1 MQQKNIALVTGS
13 SSGIGFHT
21 SLFLARA
28 GFYTYATMRN
38 LDKSSKIIDIAQ
50 EDNLPL
56 EVLRLDVTDDKSVKD
71 VINTIAVK
79 QKRIDVVVNN
89 AGYGSTGAVED
100 FSIDEIK
107 AQFETN
113 FFGVIRVIQ
122 YVLPI
127 MREQRSGVIV
137 NISSIGGRIA
147 FPFSPFYASTKFALE
162 GLSEALQ
169 YEVEQFGIKVIL
181 VEPGIIKTNFFD
193 NILKAKRAADPASP
207 YSELLQRRINR
218 VKTMFENGTAPEE
231 VAKVILKA
239 ITSITPDLRYLV
251 GSDANSLIEKRKNV
265 SERKFLEFMSQNI
278 LGSDNRMN

>member
-1 MQQKNIALVTGS
+1 MQQNIAFVTGS

-71 VINTIAVK
+71 AINTIVVK

-100 FSIDEIK
+100 FSIYEIK

-127 MREQRSGVIV
+127 MREQRSGLIV

-147 FPFSPFYASTKFALE
+147 FPFSHLMQAL
-162 GLSEALQ
+162 
-169 YEVEQFGIKVIL
+169 
-181 VEPGIIKTNFFD
+181 N
-193 NILKAKRAADPASP
+193 
-207 YSELLQRRINR
+207 LLLNDYQKHCNMR
-218 VKTMFENGTAPEE
+218 
-231 VAKVILKA
+231 
-239 ITSITPDLRYLV
+239 
-251 GSDANSLIEKRKNV
+251 
-265 SERKFLEFMSQNI
+265 
-278 LGSDNRMN
+278 